1 MKTPVFASLA
11 IFPLAL
17 AAAEPVKITED
28 FEQGASRWQPTDP
41 ANWRLA
47 GDNGGKVFELHQ
59 SKTSFQPPHRSP
71 FNFALLKDA
80 KLGSFTLTVSLK
92 TTKAAYGHRD
102 LCLIFGYQDPA
113 RFYYAH
119 LGEKTDDHAN
129 QIFIVNNAP
138 RIKISTKTT
147 AGTKWQ
153 AGHWHKAR
161 IVRDAAAGT
170 IKVFFDDMISPAME
184 ASDKTFA
191 SGQIGIGSFD
201 DVGMFD
207 NVLIEGEPAP

>member
-1 MKTPVFASLA
+1 MKTALLA
-11 IFPLAL
+11 AIAILPLPLA
-17 AAAEPVKITED
+17 AGEPVKIEEN
-28 FEQGASRWQPTDP
+28 FEHGADRWQPTDP

-47 GDNGGKVFELHQ
+47 GDNGGRVFELFQ
-59 SKTSFQPPHRSP
+59 SKTRFQPPHRSP

-119 LGEKTDDHAN
+119 LGEKTDDRAN

-153 AGHWHKAR
+153 DNHWHKAR
-161 IVRDAAAGT
+161 IVRDAEAGT
-170 IKVFFDDMISPAME
+170 IKVFFDDMSSPAME

-191 SGQIGIGSFD
+191 TGQIGLGSFD
-201 DVGMFD
+201 DVGRFD
-207 NVLIEGEPAP
+207 NVLIEGK